1 MMHENSSDP
10 IPSLQGTD
18 ALKAKSTISEV
29 NDIMCNIRVKNLDE
43 IKNLLRAGAKL
54 KCNKLGVITNE
65 KEFKEPYW
73 KGRIKD
79 DIAKLRIGL
88 V

>member
-54 KCNKLGVITNE
+54 KCN
-65 KEFKEPYW
+65 
-73 KGRIKD
+73 
-79 DIAKLRIGL
+79 
-88 V
+88 